1 MILVG
6 RNVSPFVR
14 RTAVVMRLLGL
25 SYKQENLATADQ
37 LEEIKEYNPV
47 GRVPSLELD
56 EGEVLID
63 SSAII
68 DYLNE
73 IAPADKK
80 LLPVSGPERWAVQKQ
95 TAIALAVADKA
106 VALSY
111 ESRRRPPEKVWDQW
125 VERLS
130 GQVTGGLDAMEQSLQ
145 GMDWLVG
152 EKMTLADV
160 TAVCAFDSAAMIAP
174 ELVTEDRYPRLASLS
189 ERCAELPAFAE
200 TKPAA

>member
-14 RTAVVMRLLGL
+14 RTAVVMRLLGMT
-25 SYKQENLATADQ
+25 YEQNNLATADQ

-47 GRVPSLELD
+47 GRVPALELD
-56 EGEVLID
+56 EDEVLID

-68 DYLNE
+68 DYLIE

-80 LLPVSGPERWAVQKQ
+80 LVPVSGPERWAILRQN
-95 TAIALAVADKA
+95 AVALGVAEKA

-111 ESRRRPPEKVWDQW
+111 ERNRRPEDKVWDGW

-130 GQVTGGLDAMEQSLQ
+130 GQLAGGLDALEQSLQ
-145 GMDWLVG
+145 GQDWLIG
-152 EKMTLADV
+152 DEMTLADV
-160 TAVCAFDSAAMIAP
+160 TAVCAFDSARMIAP
-174 ELVTEDRYPRLASLS
+174 ELVTDDRYPRLASLS
-189 ERCAELPAFAE
+189 ERCTELPAFAD
-200 TKPAA
+200 TRP

>member
-14 RTAVVMRLLGL
+14 RTAVVMRLLGMT
-25 SYKQENLATADQ
+25 YEQNNLATADQ

-47 GRVPSLELD
+47 GRVPALELD
-56 EGEVLID
+56 EDEVLID

-68 DYLNE
+68 DYLIE

-80 LLPVSGPERWAVQKQ
+80 LVPVSGPERWAILRQN
-95 TAIALAVADKA
+95 AVALGVAEKA

-111 ESRRRPPEKVWDQW
+111 ERNRRPEDKVWDGW

-130 GQVTGGLDAMEQSLQ
+130 GQFAGGLDALEQSLQ
-145 GMDWLVG
+145 GQDWLIG
-152 EKMTLADV
+152 DEMTLADV
-160 TAVCAFDSAAMIAP
+160 TAVCAFDSARMIAP
-174 ELVTEDRYPRLASLS
+174 ELVTDDRYPRLASLS
-189 ERCAELPAFAE
+189 ERCTELPAFAD
-200 TKPAA
+200 TRP